1 MPFLHVIKGPRC
13 GMRFELGEKTTLGRA
28 PECEIELP
36 DNEVSR
42 NQAEIVK
49 NRFSFILR
57 DLGSKNGTFVNGQKT
72 DEHILL
78 RNDEV
83 RIGASLMIYD
93 PDFDFQNARF
103 SGSPVFV
110 SAPHDETIEFKLDSR
125 RDTAALIDD
134 ETIALVRQLSELI
147 APPSNDLPVLLSSM
161 LYSLSRIFHAERAFI
176 MLWDPI
182 LKELQPVVSLSPM
195 EKHISVSRKVVND
208 TFFEKTAFLF
218 SGEVEGYPYEEDAPP
233 ASYRSSMSAPL
244 LCKDETIGII
254 YLDKPGGGHYDLKSL
269 SLLQTVARF
278 VAQSIAQSRMLEKI
292 LLKADAPHVV
302 DIIGLAPSVTTLR
315 DEIEKVAAHDTAVLI
330 LGETGTGK
338 ELIAH
343 ALHERSHR
351 REYPFIA
358 INCTA
363 VPENLFESELFGY
376 EKGAFTGAAALRR
389 GVAEMAH
396 GGTLFLDEIGDLS
409 LSLQPKLLR
418 FLQEKNFYRVGGT
431 RPIRVNVRVV
441 AATNSDLKEKV
452 KTGAFRE
459 DLYYRLSVMVFKAPP
474 LRERRED
481 IRLLAEHFLKIYA
494 DRMKKRIL
502 GFSPEAIHLLEKY
515 PWHGNV
521 RELMNA
527 VERAVI
533 LVNEPIIKPEQLF
546 LQPISSSKIEKE
558 QQDQRPLAE
567 VEKEHIRRV
576 LKQCRGNQVH
586 AAKILGIHRNTLR
599 NKLEEYGLPSE

>member
-1 MPFLHVIKGPRC
+1 
-13 GMRFELGEKTTLGRA
+13 
-28 PECEIELP
+28 
-36 DNEVSR
+36 
-42 NQAEIVK
+42 
-49 NRFSFILR
+49 
-57 DLGSKNGTFVNGQKT
+57 
-72 DEHILL
+72 
-78 RNDEV
+78 
-83 RIGASLMIYD
+83 
-93 PDFDFQNARF
+93 
-103 SGSPVFV
+103 
-110 SAPHDETIEFKLDSR
+110 
-125 RDTAALIDD
+125 
-134 ETIALVRQLSELI
+134 
-147 APPSNDLPVLLSSM
+147 
-161 LYSLSRIFHAERAFI
+161 
-176 MLWDPI
+176 
-182 LKELQPVVSLSPM
+182 
-195 EKHISVSRKVVND
+195 
-208 TFFEKTAFLF
+208 
-218 SGEVEGYPYEEDAPP
+218 
-233 ASYRSSMSAPL
+233 
-244 LCKDETIGII
+244 
-254 YLDKPGGGHYDLKSL
+254 
-269 SLLQTVARF
+269 
-278 VAQSIAQSRMLEKI
+278 
-292 LLKADAPHVV
+292 V

-338 ELIAH
+338 ELIAR

-389 GVAEMAH
+389 GMAEMAH

-502 GFSPEAIHLLEKY
+502 GFSPEAIYLLEKY